1 MPAGLGPP
9 MVRRVVARRVYP
21 DRRPSWADVLTHS
34 QWKALRPAFRAD
46 RRLQSEC
53 RAVLVRLPAG
63 ERAAFIAA
71 LTAELRRR
79 RRSPQALGLAVEA
92 AARRAIGGHRSLPL
106 LGTAD
111 RRRR

>member
-1 MPAGLGPP
+1 
-9 MVRRVVARRVYP
+9 VYP

-79 RRSPQALGLAVEA
+79 RCSSQALGLAVEA
-92 AARRAIGGHRSLPL
+92 AARRAIGGRRSLPL

>member
-1 MPAGLGPP
+1 
-9 MVRRVVARRVYP
+9 VYP
-21 DRRPSWADVLTHS
+21 DRRPSWADALTHS

-53 RAVLVRLPAG
+53 RAVLMRLPAG

-79 RRSPQALGLAVEA
+79 RRPLAVGVGVVGG
-92 AARRAIGGHRSLPL
+92 ARRAIGRRRSLPL
-106 LGTAD
+106 VGTSD
-111 RRRR
+111 RRRP